1 MTFQVDAEAEI
12 QRLKDHCLVV
22 ESPFNDTL
30 ECMYEKLVD
39 SSDELHFDP
48 SESIY
53 LIGGYDGDSWLS
65 TLELYLPS
73 CDERK
78 TLKQMSSA
86 RSYASAAMLN
96 GELYIFGGG
105 DGHSWY
111 NTGIKSY

>member
-1 MTFQVDAEAEI
+1 
-12 QRLKDHCLVV
+12 
-22 ESPFNDTL
+22 
-30 ECMYEKLVD
+30 MYEKLLE
-39 SSDELHFDP
+39 SSDELRLDP

-53 LIGGYDGDSWLS
+53 LVGGCDGDSWLS

-73 CDERK
+73 CDVIK
-78 TLKQMSSA
+78 TLKPMSSA

-105 DGHSWY
+105 DGNSWY